1 MMFLFPFGG
10 ILVRILKGDG
20 HTHQMSNG
28 PHVNSVIR
36 WDAPTEDHPFMHT
49 NKIPNFCK
57 MNVNFWS
64 DFALKL
70 VAFIL
75 SFCSLKEIP
84 KQHIKVRANNKNN
97 DFPTYTTEKN
107 STIEPPQKK
116 TGALSYIRKHIHFKI
131 YVDMY
136 IMLPLFIQSNRHVSV
151 TTYKF
156 LGGFWK
162 APSSSPS
169 SSSSSPPPP
178 ATTTTTTT
186 ITKVQELVKTIGR
199 RRWCCWC
206 RRRHRRHVLRPST
219 ISTVAPDCW
228 GWGFWTLRKGAVL
241 TVLEMWWR
249 SRGDFF

>member
-1 MMFLFPFGG
+1 MNFAETQTNSLEHKNIALSKLHTLQEANISAFKGMFESMMFLFPFGG

-36 WDAPTEDHPFMHT
+36 WDAQTEDHPFMHT

-57 MNVNFWS
+57 INVNFWS

-107 STIEPPQKK
+107 
-116 TGALSYIRKHIHFKI
+116 
-131 YVDMY
+131 
-136 IMLPLFIQSNRHVSV
+136 
-151 TTYKF
+151 
-156 LGGFWK
+156 
-162 APSSSPS
+162 
-169 SSSSSPPPP
+169 
-178 ATTTTTTT
+178 
-186 ITKVQELVKTIGR
+186 
-199 RRWCCWC
+199 
-206 RRRHRRHVLRPST
+206 
-219 ISTVAPDCW
+219 
-228 GWGFWTLRKGAVL
+228 
-241 TVLEMWWR
+241 
-249 SRGDFF
+249 